1 LSRHGYPSDRVQA
14 RSSEPAPAVGGAAHR
29 AQGLVSLPALS
40 IRWLWGPSAP
50 RLSPHERRLSVPSEP
65 EHVPAVGGSAH
76 RAKGSFSL
84 TLLNGF
90 FSRVGWGVG
99 QRDQSTASYW
109 GLATPWQ
116 RHQPTSLPPFFSWL
130 CVFTPDSFSGFRN
143 TYGPGPQGPQPACSL
158 GLWGV

>member
-1 LSRHGYPSDRVQA
+1 MD
-14 RSSEPAPAVGGAAHR
+14 
-29 AQGLVSLPALS
+29 
-40 IRWLWGPSAP
+40 
-50 RLSPHERRLSVPSEP
+50 
-65 EHVPAVGGSAH
+65 
-76 RAKGSFSL
+76 
-84 TLLNGF
+84 

-130 CVFTPDSFSGFRN
+130 CVFTPGSFSGFRN

-158 GLWGV
+158 GLWAFDCFMAGVCLAQGAACFGGISVVEIFEEVVEGTSVIFIFYFLT